1 LLRHR
6 KPLDWAPRLSD
17 WGELASALYEYMGWG
32 RDMFSL
38 GYGYVEGGQHDAA
51 LDGLVGAYVL
61 EYLYAE
67 FDDGKPVLVKIPHD
81 MWQEVKMRVDL
92 DSRRWFPQSAETF
105 GKELN
110 RLKQALPYKGFGVDR
125 GSVGRGRDK
134 KRAIKITHI
143 DEVGTVTSG

>member
-1 LLRHR
+1 
-6 KPLDWAPRLSD
+6 
-17 WGELASALYEYMGWG
+17 
-32 RDMFSL
+32 MFSL

-143 DEVGTVTSG
+143 DEVGTVWGQLMRPELSPRKTP